1 MAPIHSEFFIFGD
14 FNLHL
19 DIPSAITTTFNDI
32 LVSFDLKQHVT
43 FSTHIHGHWLDL
55 FITRSTCYY
64 IKTPTVLDGL
74 SDHHTV
80 MVDVNVSRTKL
91 ESKHNVFYR
100 HIHKINIAALKAD
113 ILKSDL
119 IIKPKGHLSDLCGQY
134 YQVLKSLLNKHA
146 PVRSKSVSQKP
157 PAPWMTPEIL
167 QSKRR
172 RRYLERV
179 WRKSRSSLD
188 RSRYSKHCHYHN
200 RQMAKA
206 KSDYYTNMVSHN
218 SESPRQQWNCIN
230 QILHRRPAPSLPNH
244 VSIKS
249 LCDSF
254 SLSSMTM
261 TKSVLSILL
270 SQIILLVL

>member
-1 MAPIHSEFFIFGD
+1 M
-14 FNLHL
+14 

-55 FITRSTCYY
+55 FITRSTCYN
-64 IKTPTVLDGL
+64 IKTPTVSDGL
-74 SDHHTV
+74 SDHHRV
-80 MVDVNVSRTKL
+80 IVDVNVSRTKL

-134 YQVLKSLLNKHA
+134 YQVLKSLFNKQA
-146 PVRSKSVSQKP
+146 PVRSKSISQKP
-157 PAPWMTPEIL
+157 PAPWMSPEIL
-167 QSKRR
+167 RSKRR

-188 RSRYSKHCHYHN
+188 RSRFFQNTVTTATDKWPKLNRIITQIWSK
-200 RQMAKA
+200 
-206 KSDYYTNMVSHN
+206 
-218 SESPRQQWNCIN
+218 
-230 QILHRRPAPSLPNH
+230 
-244 VSIKS
+244 
-249 LCDSF
+249 
-254 SLSSMTM
+254 
-261 TKSVLSILL
+261 
-270 SQIILLVL
+270 

>member
-1 MAPIHSEFFIFGD
+1 MAAVNLTSGQSNFVIQHMANTISTA

-43 FSTHIHGHWLDL
+43 FLTHIHGHWLDF
-55 FITRSTCYY
+55 FITSSTYY
-64 IKTPTVLDGL
+64 NIQTSTVSDGL

-80 MVDVNVSRTKL
+80 IVDVNVSRTKL

-146 PVRSKSVSQKP
+146 ICITKATRS
-157 PAPWMTPEIL
+157 MDD
-167 QSKRR
+167 
-172 RRYLERV
+172 
-179 WRKSRSSLD
+179 SR
-188 RSRYSKHCHYHN
+188 
-200 RQMAKA
+200 
-206 KSDYYTNMVSHN
+206 
-218 SESPRQQWNCIN
+218 NCTI
-230 QILHRRPAPSLPNH
+230 
-244 VSIKS
+244 
-249 LCDSF
+249 
-254 SLSSMTM
+254 
-261 TKSVLSILL
+261 
-270 SQIILLVL
+270 